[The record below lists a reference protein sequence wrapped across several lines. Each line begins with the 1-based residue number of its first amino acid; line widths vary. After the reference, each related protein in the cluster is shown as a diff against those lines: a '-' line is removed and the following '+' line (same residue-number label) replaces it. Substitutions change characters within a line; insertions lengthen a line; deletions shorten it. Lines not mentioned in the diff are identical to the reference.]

1 MVFLILITIETPD
14 EQELFVTIER
24 LDRIKSELEEKV
36 AEENR
41 ILEERENKLSN
52 LTMQMM
58 SALTKAVDAKDRYT
72 SGHSSRVAYYS
83 RLLSKQLGMS
93 KEEQDDIYKMGLLH
107 DVGKIGVPRKIINK
121 PGRLTDE
128 EFDIMRS
135 HPVKGYEILSRI
147 TAMPGISKGARWH
160 HERPDGKGYP
170 DHLKAE
176 DIPFEAKIIAVAD
189 SYDAMTSFRSYRDVM
204 PQEAVREQIVKGRGT
219 QFDEKVADAMLVLI
233 DEDRDYLM
241 REPERTGGKA
251 SA

>member
-1 MVFLILITIETPD
+1 
-14 EQELFVTIER
+14 
-24 LDRIKSELEEKV
+24 
-36 AEENR
+36 
-41 ILEERENKLSN
+41 
-52 LTMQMM
+52 
-58 SALTKAVDAKDRYT
+58 
-72 SGHSSRVAYYS
+72 
-83 RLLSKQLGMS
+83 MS

-189 SYDAMTSFRSYRDVM
+189 SYDAMTSFRSYRGVM